1 MTKLSVQHLKLD
13 KIKPDE
19 NQPRKSF
26 DQDHL
31 NGLAE
36 SIDKHGVIQPI
47 TVRAIEDG
55 YMIVAGERRYR
66 ACKQLGKKTI
76 PAIVRQIKD
85 NDILEIQIIE
95 NLQRQDVEPIEE
107 AEAIAYLG
115 SKHKPEE
122 ISKRIGRSLN
132 FVYQRIKLGELIDGF
147 KPYIRN
153 KQLSLGIAIKAAAYP
168 KEEQESF
175 LEQIGDDFSEWQLRQ
190 LVDNQA
196 CNLQKAPFPLDDE
209 TLHPTAGA
217 CSLCPFNTANQG
229 NLFGEDK
236 QVCTKGSCFQ
246 TKKNLVLTRLLTKA
260 KSEDILFIPDIR
272 RYNMNTE
279 KAQAIFKVMEQHG
292 FTIYLEGDVHL
303 VEKPIEPSLE
313 EIRAENSYRD
323 LTEEELQELYEEEVQ
338 YYRDEQQDYNEAMNK
353 GYKKAMYFHSYTYQC
368 VEALALLDDA
378 DGEQE
383 TTVSVESK
391 KMDECTPKEKII
403 KIKQR
408 EERKKQ
414 IQNNKLFEEISNNV
428 KESDY
433 VSSAEE
439 LTKEE
444 LVAFCLSALSHNVQ
458 YYDKEKHFAKTF
470 PNQKNQN
477 TENFIKKCVKDFN
490 MATFNKI
497 IRYMILNQLHF
508 GEQNHTNNNVN
519 QSFYLA
525 IQHFMGEE
533 ISNIETTYQIEE
545 AKREERIAQRI
556 AELEETP
563 VV

>member
-1 MTKLSVQHLKLD
+1 
-13 KIKPDE
+13 
-19 NQPRKSF
+19 
-26 DQDHL
+26 
-31 NGLAE
+31 
-36 SIDKHGVIQPI
+36 
-47 TVRAIEDG
+47 
-55 YMIVAGERRYR
+55 
-66 ACKQLGKKTI
+66 
-76 PAIVRQIKD
+76 
-85 NDILEIQIIE
+85 
-95 NLQRQDVEPIEE
+95 
-107 AEAIAYLG
+107 
-115 SKHKPEE
+115 
-122 ISKRIGRSLN
+122 
-132 FVYQRIKLGELIDGF
+132 
-147 KPYIRN
+147 
-153 KQLSLGIAIKAAAYP
+153 
-168 KEEQESF
+168 
-175 LEQIGDDFSEWQLRQ
+175 
-190 LVDNQA
+190 
-196 CNLQKAPFPLDDE
+196 
-209 TLHPTAGA
+209 
-217 CSLCPFNTANQG
+217 
-229 NLFGEDK
+229 
-236 QVCTKGSCFQ
+236 
-246 TKKNLVLTRLLTKA
+246 
-260 KSEDILFIPDIR
+260 
-272 RYNMNTE
+272 
-279 KAQAIFKVMEQHG
+279 
-292 FTIYLEGDVHL
+292 
-303 VEKPIEPSLE
+303 
-313 EIRAENSYRD
+313 
-323 LTEEELQELYEEEVQ
+323 
-338 YYRDEQQDYNEAMNK
+338 
-353 GYKKAMYFHSYTYQC
+353 MYFHSYTYQC

-497 IRYMILNQLHF
+497 VRYMILNQLHF